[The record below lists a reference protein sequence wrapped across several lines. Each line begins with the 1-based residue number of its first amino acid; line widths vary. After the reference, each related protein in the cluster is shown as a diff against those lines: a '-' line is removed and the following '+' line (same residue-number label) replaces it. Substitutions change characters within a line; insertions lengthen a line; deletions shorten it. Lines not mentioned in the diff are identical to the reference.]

1 MPRVHSPLVT
11 YEFLLKTCDLL
22 LTRVNVHSYV
32 PGVTLEEGKALLHR
46 EGAFLEVKLIK
57 NSLALNYWKPDPV
70 GWLNKKKKNRKPHS
84 STVFPMH
91 MLLIFILYMIFILN
105 P

>member
-11 YEFLLKTCDLL
+11 YEFILKTCDLL
-22 LTRVNVHSYV
+22 LTRVNVHSYI
-32 PGVTLEEGKALLHR
+32 PGVTLEEGDALLHR

-70 GWLNKKKKNRKPHS
+70 GWLKKKKKKTGNHTLPQC
-84 STVFPMH
+84 FQC
-91 MLLIFILYMIFILN
+91 ICF
-105 P
+105 